1 MVSVTSLP
9 EGSLSV
15 SARPFCGALRFTSA
29 FRRRNARS
37 KIQPSLFVG
46 RAFEAILVDV
56 AIEELAIQIP
66 WVPINKNAAEIEHGD
81 GAFSHEEKNS
91 NWENDSGR
99 GFSIQ
104 RVWLSVEVSADGKM
118 LTMTM
123 HIPGRSAPNVRVF
136 DRE

>member
-1 MVSVTSLP
+1 VRILPPATVVGKRATSVL
-9 EGSLSV
+9 
-15 SARPFCGALRFTSA
+15 
-29 FRRRNARS
+29 
-37 KIQPSLFVG
+37 LFVPG
-46 RAFEAILVDV
+46 LRTHGGEKLLHRFGV

-104 RVWLSVEVSADGKM
+104 RVCLSVEVSADGKT

-123 HIPGRSAPNVRVF
+123 HIPGRSALNVRVF